1 MPKSMKPQ
9 EVVSGPSYP
18 SAGAGRGSV
27 NPRPVNVSEEDY
39 VSPADRMA
47 MEERVREDRDMRAA
61 EKAYNKSM
69 SSMKSGG
76 KVSSASKRADGI
88 AERGK
93 TRGTIVAC
101 GGGYMK
107 GKK

>member
-1 MPKSMKPQ
+1 MPKKIEFQ
-9 EVVSGPSYP
+9 EIIEGPP
-18 SAGAGRGSV
+18 SKTAGAGRGFV

-47 MEERVREDRDMRAA
+47 MEQQRREERDMRAA

-69 SSMKSGG
+69 TSMKKGG
-76 KVSSASKRADGI
+76 NVSTASKRADGI
-88 AERGK
+88 AVRGK
-93 TRGTIVAC
+93 TKGTIVMC